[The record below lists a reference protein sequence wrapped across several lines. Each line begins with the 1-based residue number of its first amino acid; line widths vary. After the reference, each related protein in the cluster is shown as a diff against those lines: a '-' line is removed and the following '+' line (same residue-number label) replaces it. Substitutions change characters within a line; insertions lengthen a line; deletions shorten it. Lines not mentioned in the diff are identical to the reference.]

1 MDVLPALPAG
11 ECITTLVAEAERL
24 GVDVRWQQQPESAE
38 PSGTY
43 TALPGKPG
51 YVTLQAPEQRN
62 TDPRVCRL
70 LAHEMVHVIQHW
82 QANFVAVLPLGWPVD
97 KSRLPR
103 ERVSTHEAE
112 AFTAQWQPRRVIK
125 ALNELEPQ
133 RGLATSP
140 SITPIDRGHEESQT
154 KETTRGNSP
163 ELD

>member
-1 MDVLPALPAG
+1 MDVLPALPPG

-43 TALPGKPG
+43 TALPGQPG
-51 YVTLQAPEQRN
+51 YVTLQAAVQQAA
-62 TDPRVCRL
+62 DPRVCRL

-82 QANFVAVLPLGWPVD
+82 QANFQAVLPLGWPVD

-103 ERVSTHEAE
+103 VKVSPHEAE

-133 RGLATSP
+133 QKFPTMP
-140 SITPIDRGHEESQT
+140 
-154 KETTRGNSP
+154 
-163 ELD
+163 

>member
-1 MDVLPALPAG
+1 MEVLPPLPPG
-11 ECITTLVAEAERL
+11 ECINTLLAEADRL
-24 GVDVRWQQQPESAE
+24 GVDVRWQQQPEFAE

-51 YVTLQAPEQRN
+51 FMTLQAPEQRN

-103 ERVSTHEAE
+103 DKVSPHEAE
-112 AFTAQWQPRRVIK
+112 AFTAQWQPRRVIN
-125 ALNELEPQ
+125 ALNGLEPQ
-133 RGLATSP
+133 QKFP
-140 SITPIDRGHEESQT
+140 NKP
-154 KETTRGNSP
+154 
-163 ELD
+163 

>member
-1 MDVLPALPAG
+1 MDVLPALPPG
-11 ECITTLVAEAERL
+11 ECITTLLAEADRL
-24 GVDVRWQQQPESAE
+24 GVDVRWQQQPEPAE

-82 QANFVAVLPLGWPVD
+82 QANFQAVSPLGWPVD

>member
-1 MDVLPALPAG
+1 MDVLPALPPG
-11 ECITTLVAEAERL
+11 ECITTLLAEAERL

-51 YVTLQAPEQRN
+51 YVTLQAPEQQ
-62 TDPRVCRL
+62 TPDPRVCRL

-103 ERVSTHEAE
+103 DKVSPHEAE
-112 AFTAQWQPRRVIK
+112 AFTAQWQPRRVIN
-125 ALNELEPQ
+125 ALNGLEPQ
-133 RGLATSP
+133 QKFP
-140 SITPIDRGHEESQT
+140 NMP
-154 KETTRGNSP
+154 
-163 ELD
+163 

>member
-1 MDVLPALPAG
+1 MDVLPALPPG
-11 ECITTLVAEAERL
+11 ECITTLLAEAERL
-24 GVDVRWQQQPESAE
+24 GVDVRWQQQPESAQ
-38 PSGTY
+38 PTGNY

-103 ERVSTHEAE
+103 DKVSPHEAE

-133 RGLATSP
+133 QKFP
-140 SITPIDRGHEESQT
+140 NMP
-154 KETTRGNSP
+154 
-163 ELD
+163 

>member
-1 MDVLPALPAG
+1 MDVLPALPPG
-11 ECITTLVAEAERL
+11 ECITTLLAEADRL
-24 GVDVRWQQQPESAE
+24 GVDVRWKQQPESAE

-51 YVTLQAPEQRN
+51 YVTLQAAEQQD

-140 SITPIDRGHEESQT
+140 SIRQIDRGREASQAS
-154 KETTRGNSP
+154 ETTGSNTP
-163 ELD
+163 GWW

>member
-1 MDVLPALPAG
+1 MDVLPALPPG

-24 GVDVRWQQQPESAE
+24 GVDVRWQQQPESAQ

-140 SITPIDRGHEESQT
+140 SITPIDRGPEESQT

>member
-1 MDVLPALPAG
+1 MDVLPALPPG
-11 ECITTLVAEAERL
+11 ECITTLLAEADRL
-24 GVDVRWQQQPESAE
+24 GVDIRWQQQPESAE

-51 YVTLQAPEQRN
+51 YVTVQAAEQQAQ
-62 TDPRVCRL
+62 DPRVCRL

-82 QANFVAVLPLGWPVD
+82 QANFMAVLPLGWPVD

-103 ERVSTHEAE
+103 NKVSPHEAE

-140 SITPIDRGHEESQT
+140 SITPIDRSHEESHA
-154 KETTRGNSP
+154 KETRKGNTP
-163 ELD
+163 GLD

>member
-1 MDVLPALPAG
+1 MDVLPALPPG
-11 ECITTLVAEAERL
+11 ECITTLLAEADRL
-24 GVDVRWQQQPESAE
+24 GVDVRWQLQPESAQ
-38 PSGTY
+38 PSGNY

-51 YVTLQAPEQRN
+51 YMTLQAAEQRN

-103 ERVSTHEAE
+103 DKVSPHEAE

-140 SITPIDRGHEESQT
+140 SITPIDRGHEESHA
-154 KETTRGNSP
+154 KETTEGNTP
-163 ELD
+163 GLD